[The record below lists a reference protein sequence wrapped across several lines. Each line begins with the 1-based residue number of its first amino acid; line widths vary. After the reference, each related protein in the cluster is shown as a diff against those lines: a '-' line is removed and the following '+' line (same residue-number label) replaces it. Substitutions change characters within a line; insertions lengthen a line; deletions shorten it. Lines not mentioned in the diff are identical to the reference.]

1 MNNKF
6 LLYALIFVG
15 AGAAGFVTSA
25 MVREPAPEIATPVPL
40 AEQARAAVA
49 AAPASA
55 AAGEVDFTLA
65 NLEGGESSFSEW
77 AGQPRLVNF
86 WATWCAP
93 CRREIPL
100 LNELQGSN
108 DVDLRIIGIA
118 VDDMPA
124 VEAYAE
130 EMPFSYPV
138 LVGDQDAIA
147 AAEAFGIEFIA
158 LPFTLLVS
166 ADGELLKAHVGELHP
181 EQADAMLQVLGEIA
195 RGTLTADAARQ
206 RLTDI

>member
-1 MNNKF
+1 MNNRF
-6 LLYALIFVG
+6 LLYALIFAG
-15 AGAAGFVTSA
+15 AGAAGFVTSS
-25 MVREPAPEIATPVPL
+25 MVREPAPDIATPVPL
-40 AEQARAAVA
+40 AEQARAAA
-49 AAPASA
+49 AASPTA
-55 AAGEVDFTLA
+55 ADGVDFTLA
-65 NLEGGESSFSEW
+65 NLAGGESSFSDW
-77 AGQPRLVNF
+77 AGQPRMVNF

-100 LNELQGSN
+100 LNELQASN
-108 DVDLRIIGIA
+108 EVDLRIIGVA

-124 VEAYAE
+124 VAAYAE

-158 LPFTLLVS
+158 LPFTLLIS

-181 EQADAMLQVLGEIA
+181 EQADAMLEALADMA
-195 RGTLTADAARQ
+195 RGALTADAARE
-206 RLTDI
+206 RLREI